1 MATLPYVELNPNKV
15 FGALKMYSRI
25 GAFPLDPT
33 SVFNTKAEVEAYI
46 NETGSYAYAGQ
57 VIAVANG
64 TVGADNGS
72 KDYALYVI
80 RSDKSLQKL
89 GDNMIFDSIAAAE
102 TYIAANPTLA
112 VPGHSLTVGTE
123 SGAYEV
129 YVIKADKTLQ
139 RVSFDVSDVPDVT
152 WANLQNKPTSTV
164 TQIDAAVATAE
175 KFTAA
180 DGVLSYDGKALANA
194 SDLDYTK
201 LSNVPSEFKPEAHT
215 HEDADIKG
223 LSSNKLIGVIP
234 IDLIPKGAL
243 ERCVVVADEAAKL
256 ALTAEEVQLGDTV
269 KVTATNK
276 MYFVKDADKL
286 GTEEAFEVYTA
297 GSATSVPWSGV
308 SGTPTTIEGYGITDA
323 VNVSEVVASAEANKI
338 LKLDA
343 SGKLPADITGDAAT
357 LGGKAPSEY
366 SLDGHGH
373 GIAAI
378 TGLEQELA
386 DIKAGNTVTSVP
398 ADKVTGVIP
407 EANLPEG
414 TVNRVHV
421 VADDNERFALLR
433 ANVAN
438 ADIVKVEATGN
449 MYVVKNNTAL
459 ASEDGYEVFTGQAT
473 TVAWDDVQSKPTT
486 IAGYGLTDAVNV
498 SEIVTSAEPN
508 KVLKLD
514 ADSKLPASITGD
526 AATVGGRTADSFAN
540 ASHQH
545 GNADITDVDWS
556 KVQNT
561 PTTIATYGITDAVN
575 VSEIT
580 ETATANKV
588 LKLNAQAKLPA
599 DITGDAATVG
609 GRAASSFA
617 DAQHNHEIG
626 EVNGLDQE
634 LADIKAG
641 TSITALAASK
651 LTGTID
657 IARLPHGALE
667 RCVVVADDTAR
678 FALTADDVQVGDT
691 VKVTSTAKMY
701 FVVDATKLSTEAGY
715 EVYTAGSATSVPW
728 SGVEGKPEFGT
739 GEGMFAEGNHTHTAA
754 QVGAV
759 DATEVV
765 TTATPNKILK
775 LNADGKLDADIT
787 GSVQWGKVIGAPTS
801 TPEAIDTAVTAANH
815 ANREVLDKLS
825 EVNGV
830 ANYNGAPVAMYAD
843 LSKVVIASAEEP
855 ADLVVG
861 GIWLEEVSRTTIAE

>member
-1 MATLPYVELNPNKV
+1 MATLPYVTKNPNKV
-15 FGALKMYSRI
+15 FGALKMYSRV

-33 SVFNTKAEVEAYI
+33 SVFETVADVQSYI

-64 TVGADNGS
+64 TIDATNGS
-72 KDYALYVI
+72 KDYSLYVI

-89 GDNMIFDSIAAAE
+89 GDNMIFADIATAE
-102 TYIAANPTLA
+102 AYVTANPSIA
-112 VPGHSLTVGTE
+112 VPGHTLTVGTE

-129 YVIKADKTLQ
+129 YVIKADKSLQ

-164 TQIDAAVATAE
+164 EQIDAAVATAE

-194 SDLDYTK
+194 EDLDYTK
-201 LSNVPSEFKPEAHT
+201 LANVPTEFKPESHT

-223 LSSNKLIGVIP
+223 LSSSKLIGVIP
-234 IDLIPKGAL
+234 IDLIPKGAV
-243 ERCVVVADEAAKL
+243 ERCVVVADDEARF
-256 ALTAEEVQLGDTV
+256 ALTAEQVQTGDTV

-276 MYFVKDADKL
+276 MYFVKDDTKL
-286 GTEEAFEVYTA
+286 ATEDGYEVYTA

-308 SGTPTTIEGYGITDA
+308 TERPTTIDGYGITDA
-323 VNVSEVVASAEANKI
+323 VNSSEVVTTATANKL

-357 LGGKAPSEY
+357 LGGKAPSAY

-373 GIAAI
+373 AISGI
-378 TGLEQELA
+378 TGLETELTG
-386 DIKAGNTVTSVP
+386 IKDGSSITALDAS
-398 ADKVTGVIP
+398 KLTGVVDV
-407 EANLPEG
+407 ANLPEG
-414 TVNRVHV
+414 TVTKLHV

-438 ADIVKVEATGN
+438 ADLVKVESTGN
-449 MYVVKNNTAL
+449 MYVVRNNASL
-459 ASEDGYEVFTGQAT
+459 ASEDGYEVFTGEAT
-473 TVAWDDVQSKPTT
+473 TIQWANVQSKPTT
-486 IAGYGLTDAVNV
+486 IAGYGITDAVNS
-498 SEIVTSAEPN
+498 SEVVTTAEGN
-508 KVLKLD
+508 KILKLD
-514 ADSKLPASITGD
+514 GDGKLPASITGD
-526 AATVGGRTADSFAN
+526 AATVGGRAADSFAN

-545 GNADITDVDWS
+545 GNDDITDVDWS
-556 KVQNT
+556 KVQNA
-561 PTTIATYGITDAVN
+561 PTTLAGYGITDAVN
-575 VSEIT
+575 SSEIV

-588 LKLNAQAKLPA
+588 LKLNANAKLPA

-609 GRAASSFA
+609 GRAADSFA
-617 DAQHNHEIG
+617 NAEHGHTIA
-626 EVNGLDQE
+626 EVETLEQE

-657 IARLPHGALE
+657 IARLPHGSLE

-678 FALTADDVQVGDT
+678 FALTADQVQTGDT

-701 FVVDATKLSTEAGY
+701 FVTDSTKLSTEAGY

-739 GEGMFAEGNHTHTAA
+739 GAGQFAEGDHTHTAA
-754 QVGAV
+754 DVGAV

-765 TTATPNKILK
+765 TVAAPNKILK

-787 GSVQWGKVIGAPTS
+787 GSVNWGKIVGAPTS
-801 TPEAIDTAVTAANH
+801 TPTAIDEAVTAANH
-815 ANREVLDKLS
+815 TNRAVLDKLT
-825 EVNGV
+825 EVDGV
-830 ANYNGAPVAMYAD
+830 VNYNGAPVAMYAD
-843 LSKVVIASAEEP
+843 LSKVVVASASEP
-855 ADLVVG
+855 ADLMVG
-861 GIWLEEVSRTTIAE
+861 GIWLEEVSRTTVE